1 MKKYVFF
8 YKTVLIEPE
17 GKVTEELCWADLSWS
32 HYFTYQKR
40 VNGTLTESKR
50 FEMDTECYTGALIRR
65 RGQMAQLRE
74 SQSETLM
81 IIINGQAIPDP
92 HQKTGDPLKTRPYL
106 IPSKYRM
113 EYYPGMIRDLS
124 VIEKDRIV
132 AQQEKELQQKQIEL
146 NALRQKTE
154 DEFNAMMR
162 DRRKAENDLVLRRG
176 ECDDVPEELRQ

>member
-8 YKTVLIEPE
+8 YKTILIEPE

-50 FEMDTECYTGALIRR
+50 LEMDTECYTGALIRR

-81 IIINGQAIPDP
+81 IIINGQAIPL
-92 HQKTGDPLKTRPYL
+92 HQKTDDLLKARPCL

-154 DEFNAMMR
+154 EEYNKMMR
-162 DRRKAENDLVLRRG
+162 EKRNHEDDLLLRRG
-176 ECDDVPEELRQ
+176 ECDTVPENLR

>member
-8 YKTVLIEPE
+8 YKTILIEPE
-17 GKVTEELCWADLSWS
+17 GKITEELCWADLSWS

-40 VNGTLTESKR
+40 VNGTLTECKR

-81 IIINGQAIPDP
+81 IIINGQAVPDM
-92 HQKTGDPLKTRPYL
+92 HQTGDPLKTRPYL

-113 EYYPGMIRDLS
+113 EYYPGLIRDLS
-124 VIEKDRIV
+124 VIEKDGITAR
-132 AQQEKELQQKQIEL
+132 QEKELQQKQSEL
-146 NALRQKTE
+146 NKLREKTE
-154 DEFNAMMR
+154 EEYNKMMR
-162 DRRKAENDLVLRRG
+162 DRRKHEDDLLLRRG
-176 ECDDVPEELRQ
+176 ECDTVPENLR